1 MCFGLHLIGQGTI
14 TDKHL
19 TDSIVGGGGGNCD
32 RLKKIL
38 PFGCYF

>member
-19 TDSIVGGGGGNCD
+19 TDSIVGGGGGE
-32 RLKKIL
+32 L
-38 PFGCYF
+38 